1 MLKKTLESPL
11 DSKEIKPVSPKGDQL
26 WMFIRKTDTGVE
38 APVLWLPIVK
48 TQLLGKDPD
57 VGKTKGRRRSGQ

>member
-1 MLKKTLESPL
+1 
-11 DSKEIKPVSPKGDQL
+11 
-26 WMFIRKTDTGVE
+26 MFIRKTDTGVE

-57 VGKTKGRRRSGQ
+57 VGKTKGRRRSGQQNMSITDSMDMS